1 MKWKPKFFI
10 VYPDKMI
17 HQIKWPGNWAS
28 HSVSNLPEMLRE
40 FLNVSSIGSEMKLIW
55 NQNHRWQVIEQN
67 NITAQ
72 DLDDYLKADCS
83 MLSFSAKGTMNKTA
97 KLLIQLGADNIICV
111 DTYRDM
117 ILQQAFYK
125 KNNEFQKEI

>member
-17 HQIKWPGNWAS
+17 HQIKWTDNWGC

-40 FLNVSSIGSEMKLIW
+40 ILNVSTIGTEWKLIW
-55 NQNHRWQVIEQN
+55 NNNHRWQVIEQN
-67 NITAQ
+67 NIFSQ
-72 DLDDYLKADCS
+72 ELDDYLKADCS

-97 KLLIQLGADNIICV
+97 KLLIELGADNIICV
-111 DTYRDM
+111 DNYRDM
-117 ILQQAFYK
+117 ILQQAFF
-125 KNNEFQKEI
+125 KNNKNFLI